1 MLDGFFILRTHYIQS
16 CILLLLLL
24 RLRIDRHAALLLSVI
39 AKHLLLS
46 RLPAVYDRGVLL
58 GGTLL
63 TVQRL
68 VLQLERLLKV
78 ILTVLIIVLK
88 TLALILVS
96 KFSLEFTL
104 ESSKLH
110 FLTCIR

>member
-1 MLDGFFILRTHYIQS
+1 MHGRN
-16 CILLLLLL
+16 
-24 RLRIDRHAALLLSVI
+24 
-39 AKHLLLS
+39 
-46 RLPAVYDRGVLL
+46 VLL

-63 TVQRL
+63 SVQRL

-88 TLALILVS
+88 TLALVLIS

-110 FLTCIR
+110 FLTCIRKQVGYEHLVFPYLSAV